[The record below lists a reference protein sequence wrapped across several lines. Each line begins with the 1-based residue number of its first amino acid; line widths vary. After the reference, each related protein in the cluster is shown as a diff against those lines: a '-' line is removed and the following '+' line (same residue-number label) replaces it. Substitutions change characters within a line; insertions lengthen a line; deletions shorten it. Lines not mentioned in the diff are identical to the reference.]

1 MPSLILPPAPDK
13 PERLRSFALGPQ
25 LHTWSDAF
33 QPELLG
39 TATAAMQAVRDLVEA
54 AVERL
59 ATLTSTR
66 GCGLYTL
73 EEEHAEE
80 MRLTL
85 LLERQVAM
93 LDRLGAFHARTTSVS
108 AAALLHAM
116 TRGRLASDPERIER
130 NATPR
135 RSLGS
140 ASDMV
145 ASDG

>member
-1 MPSLILPPAPDK
+1 LDTASQALANVQSLVASTAQQLQ
-13 PERLRSFALGPQ
+13 AL
-25 LHTWSDAF
+25 SDRTGA
-33 QPELLG
+33 
-39 TATAAMQAVRDLVEA
+39 
-54 AVERL
+54 
-59 ATLTSTR
+59 
-66 GCGLYTL
+66 GLFT
-73 EEEHAEE
+73 EEEDKAEE
-80 MRLTL
+80 LRLTL

-93 LDRLGAFHARTTSVS
+93 LEKLGTFHSRTTSVS

-145 ASDG
+145 DV